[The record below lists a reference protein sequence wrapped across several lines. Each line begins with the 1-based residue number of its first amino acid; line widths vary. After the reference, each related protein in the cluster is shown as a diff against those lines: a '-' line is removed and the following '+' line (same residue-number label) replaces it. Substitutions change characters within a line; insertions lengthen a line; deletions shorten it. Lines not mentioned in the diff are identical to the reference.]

1 MRAAIRRL
9 LSISLEAVLLL
20 PVGIALLVTLVW
32 AFMIRADRSRQ
43 PRLCWQ
49 STPIKSLAYM
59 SLAMRT
65 AGYDSETAVIDL
77 YAINRREDFDHVLLP
92 PAGANALRAFFSR
105 RLMSYHFFCRSLLR
119 YDVFFMYF
127 DGGVLRQTLLSRWE
141 LPLLRLA
148 NKKIVLMPYGS
159 DSFVYDNIPVPA
171 WRHALMMSY
180 PILGSHTRRI
190 ERRVRRMVAYADVVI
205 ACLVHFVCLPRWDM
219 LPLTCYPVDTDAIN
233 TDATLP
239 PTVSGPI
246 RIAHAANHRGVKGT
260 EFLIEAVR
268 ALREQGY
275 EIELDLIER
284 VPNHEALRRIGLAD
298 IYVDQ
303 LVMGYALAAQEAM
316 AMGRVVISPVD
327 GLPETDLFR
336 TYSYLNECP
345 IISASQRSIKQVLE
359 GLIAD
364 RQRWP
369 EIGRASREFVTRRHS
384 FAACADMYKA
394 VLDRVWYGKQVDLM
408 NYYHP
413 VLGKSPHFTN
423 AQTISSG
430 QQKGGHDAA

>member
-9 LSISLEAVLLL
+9 LSIGLELLL
-20 PVGIALLVTLVW
+20 AIPIGLWLAVALLR
-32 AFMIRADRSRQ
+32 ARRADTLARAR

-59 SLAMRT
+59 SMAMRQ

-92 PAGANALRAFFSR
+92 PEGAGILTAFFWR
-105 RLMSYHFFCRSLLR
+105 RLMAYRFFCRSLSR

-141 LPLLRLA
+141 LRLLKLA
-148 NKKIVLMPYGS
+148 NKRIVLMPYGS
-159 DSFVYDNIPVPA
+159 DAFVYDNVPVPM

-180 PILGSHTRRI
+180 PILGNHAARI
-190 ERRVRRMVAYADVVI
+190 EHRVRQMTRQADIVVG
-205 ACLVHFVCLPRWDM
+205 CLVHFSSLPRWDM
-219 LPLTCYPVDTDAIN
+219 LPLTCYPVDTEAIN
-233 TDATLP
+233 PDAVLP
-239 PTVSGPI
+239 PTVEGTI

-260 EFLIEAVR
+260 EFLVKAVD
-268 ALREQGY
+268 ALRQQGY
-275 EIELDLIER
+275 DIELDLIER
-284 VPNHEALRRIGLAD
+284 VPNHEALRRMGRAD

-316 AMGRVVISPVD
+316 ALGRVVISPVD

-336 TYSYLNECP
+336 TYSYLDECP
-345 IISASQRSIKQVLE
+345 IVSANQRSIMQVLKA
-359 GLIAD
+359 LID
-364 RQRWP
+364 NRRDWP
-369 EIGRASREFVTRRHS
+369 AIGRASREFVVRRHS
-384 FAACADMYKA
+384 FSACSDMYRA
-394 VLDRVWYGKQVDLM
+394 ILQRVWHGKQVDLM

-413 VLGKSPHFTN
+413 VLSAAVDRRDVQAASIDQPET
-423 AQTISSG
+423 SG
-430 QQKGGHDAA
+430 EA